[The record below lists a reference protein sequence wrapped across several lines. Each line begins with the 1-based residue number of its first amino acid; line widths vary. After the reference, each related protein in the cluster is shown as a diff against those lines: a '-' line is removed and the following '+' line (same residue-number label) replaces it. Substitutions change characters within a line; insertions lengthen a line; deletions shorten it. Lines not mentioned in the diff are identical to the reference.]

1 MKSSTCL
8 CRPSVKVRTC
18 EKKRSYLDSF
28 YFLAEGGRAKIFK
41 VDFCQMLILI
51 NYFMLEKILFS
62 YSKIQIIHSSFA
74 AAAPSGLLLLPLVWL
89 CFCDFSGDYLSYLLL
104 LLSLR
109 GSYSLFKNWGICFMW
124 EMRAFVKKKLDYFF
138 VVLYQ
143 LKKAYKVYQNS
154 NWPYINCWFIY
165 CDLIFLKSFHAFK
178 GWNF

>member
-74 AAAPSGLLLLPLVWL
+74 LSSGLLLLLLPLVWL

-109 GSYSLFKNWGICFMW
+109 GTTVCSRI
-124 EMRAFVKKKLDYFF
+124 EAFALCERCVPTISKKKLDYFCSATIKQNKAKPDVRIF
-138 VVLYQ
+138 APK
-143 LKKAYKVYQNS
+143 LKL
-154 NWPYINCWFIY
+154 
-165 CDLIFLKSFHAFK
+165 LIRIGHPEL
-178 GWNF
+178 

>member
-1 MKSSTCL
+1 MATVQQQRMTYSNQIYGLGSQQILLQTLFSASFICFAMKSSTCL

-109 GSYSLFKNWGICFMW
+109 GSYSLFKN
-124 EMRAFVKKKLDYFF
+124 
-138 VVLYQ
+138 
-143 LKKAYKVYQNS
+143 
-154 NWPYINCWFIY
+154 
-165 CDLIFLKSFHAFK
+165 
-178 GWNF
+178 